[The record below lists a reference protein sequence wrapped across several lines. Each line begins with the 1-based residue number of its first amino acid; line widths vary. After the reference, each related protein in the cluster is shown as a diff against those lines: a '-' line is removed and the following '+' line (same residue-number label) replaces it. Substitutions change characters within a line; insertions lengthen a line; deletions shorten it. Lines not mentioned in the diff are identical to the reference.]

1 VFVEDMSIPRG
12 NDSGWAHEDRRNY
25 RVAECFHFLWPV
37 SFPSPILPAEMKTE
51 ASTFDCR
58 AHRVIV
64 LETVN
69 VRNGFGRM
77 SNLTTDYFFHQPALS
92 EPGDIKP
99 SGRVRC
105 RTRNALCHM
114 ISNCAQSHRLTVFAL
129 EKKTAGL
136 ALLKCRKRDQRL
148 VQFAV

>member
-1 VFVEDMSIPRG
+1 MRIAG
-12 NDSGWAHEDRRNY
+12 NY
-25 RVAECFHFLWPV
+25 RVAECFHFSWPV

-64 LETVN
+64 LETVS

-77 SNLTTDYFFHQPALS
+77 SNLTTDYFFHHAALS

-99 SGRVRC
+99 SGRVWC
-105 RTRNALCHM
+105 RARDNDAAAV
-114 ISNCAQSHRLTVFAL
+114 NVAQRHGRGDASVCETLAVSLVAKTPRTCGPENRLHLKPKARVDGQEL
-129 EKKTAGL
+129 E
-136 ALLKCRKRDQRL
+136 QP
-148 VQFAV
+148 V